1 MTDSYRAQLASAGG
15 HRSDPTQPARPLLN
29 RPLPPLMPLSDPGP
43 RLLPSTLA
51 LHRASHLLSSRNLES
66 EPLPHPL
73 PASLH
78 PPASVSVSDLDI
90 DFILSGAYDP
100 PPIDES
106 KRNIMTGNTALSRYA
121 MQNRPGVQLGPGG
134 TDEDSFAKFV
144 GAFDEEYDSRRGD
157 WTFRA
162 RPEGRTADH
171 SEWESPGAGR
181 YTISNKCEVVSQRT
195 GKGWRVKKVGAREFE
210 LDRIP
215 EEPGASSSTSSLS
228 SDRAATYRRNHLVL
242 ASKRMHADLGGLK
255 IVSRSGSI
263 ATVTGGRQPQD
274 ARVEMPGSGSSTGAG
289 TPRTGA
295 DPSTPT
301 EAHRATR
308 SQDEG
313 SRPMGG
319 AAQAIKGLQAK
330 IQQVGSTKDK
340 DKKKDR
346 ASFGDKLKRT
356 WLATVKPGNLGTS
369 TEKAARREERERER
383 GQSRSWSGES
393 SQSNW
398 STSSSGASNRNRSS
412 TTEGAGST
420 VVGTPYEQPSA
431 LGSLPEERSLA
442 SLLPGKA
449 WETVPDDAM
458 AMVIPLRDVNSTRPT
473 TATLRTETSGQASF
487 FNDISSRVL
496 LVYFV
501 PFLSSAEPSLSP
513 VPRLQNERRTSETER
528 RTSATQ
534 RLLKRGSKDKVQSSQ
549 LSPPLEKVNTKDSGP
564 PSPSAL
570 HPLPFRSF
578 RIVSK
583 VVRPRDLRSGPVNE
597 PVGEEEE
604 DQVPSSESDDTVK
617 QRERA
622 EARDELTEISPFATS
637 PPPRVRGS
645 DATIIADKKRAGSE
659 FPIIIAVCHSRAQGV
674 EFVLEGLDRLGLCAG
689 QSAWGPTGYEEWRG
703 SGLSGDGW
711 EILDTLWAACVGI
724 MGLQGSQ

>member
-1 MTDSYRAQLASAGG
+1 
-15 HRSDPTQPARPLLN
+15 
-29 RPLPPLMPLSDPGP
+29 MPLSDPGP

-78 PPASVSVSDLDI
+78 PPAPVSVSDLDL

-162 RPEGRTADH
+162 RPEGRTADS

-181 YTISNKCEVVSQRT
+181 YTISNNCEVVSQRT
-195 GKGWRVKKVGAREFE
+195 GKGWRVKKVGTREFE

-215 EEPGASSSTSSLS
+215 EEGGASSSSSSLA

-263 ATVTGGRQPQD
+263 ATVMGGRAQPQD
-274 ARVEMPGSGSSTGAG
+274 RASPAETPGSGSSTNVG
-289 TPRTGA
+289 TPR
-295 DPSTPT
+295 PSETPAT
-301 EAHRATR
+301 PAEPRRATR

-330 IQQVGSTKDK
+330 IQQVGAGKEK
-340 DKKKDR
+340 DKKNR
-346 ASFGDKLKRT
+346 GSFGDKLKRT
-356 WLATVKPGNLGTS
+356 WLATVKPGMSGTS

-398 STSSSGASNRNRSS
+398 STSSSGASNRNRST
-412 TTEGAGST
+412 TTEGGST
-420 VVGTPYEQPSA
+420 VVGTPYDQPSA
-431 LGSLPEERSLA
+431 LSSLPEERSLA
-442 SLLPGKA
+442 SMLPGKA
-449 WETVPDDAM
+449 WETVPEDAM
-458 AMVIPLRDVNSTRPT
+458 AMVIPLRDSNSKRPT
-473 TATLRTETSGQASF
+473 TATPRSESSGQASF

-501 PFLSSAEPSLSP
+501 PFMSGAESGPVSP
-513 VPRLQNERRTSETER
+513 VPRLQNDR
-528 RTSATQ
+528 RTSASQ
-534 RLLKRGSKDKVQSSQ
+534 RLSKRGSKDKVQTQ
-549 LSPPLEKVNTKDSGP
+549 LSTSPPDKVNAKDAP

-570 HPLPFRSF
+570 YPLPFRSF

-583 VVRPRDLRSGPVNE
+583 VVRPRDLRSGPVSE
-597 PVGEEEE
+597 TAEE
-604 DQVPSSESDDTVK
+604 DDQIPSSESDDTVK

-645 DATIIADKKRAGSE
+645 DATIIANKKRAGSE

-703 SGLSGDGW
+703 SGLSEDGW
-711 EILDTLWAACVGI
+711 EVLDTLWAACVGI

>member
-1 MTDSYRAQLASAGG
+1 
-15 HRSDPTQPARPLLN
+15 
-29 RPLPPLMPLSDPGP
+29 MPLSDPGP

-78 PPASVSVSDLDI
+78 PPAPVSVSDLDI

-100 PPIDES
+100 PPIDKS
-106 KRNIMTGNTALSRYA
+106 KSNIMTGNTALSRYA
-121 MQNRPGVQLGPGG
+121 MQNRTGVQLGPGG

-181 YTISNKCEVVSQRT
+181 YTISNNCEVVSQRT
-195 GKGWRVKKVGAREFE
+195 DKGWRVKKVGPREFE

-215 EEPGASSSTSSLS
+215 EEPGASSSSSSLS

-242 ASKRMHADLGGLK
+242 ASRRMHADLGGLK

-274 ARVEMPGSGSSTGAG
+274 ARATETPGSGSSTSAG
-289 TPRTGA
+289 TPRAGTETA
-295 DPSTPT
+295 ASTPA
-301 EAHRATR
+301 EPRRATK

-330 IQQVGSTKDK
+330 IQQVGATKDK

-369 TEKAARREERERER
+369 TEKAARREERERES

-398 STSSSGASNRNRSS
+398 STSSSGASNRNRST

-431 LGSLPEERSLA
+431 LSSLPEERSLA

-458 AMVIPLRDVNSTRPT
+458 AMVIPLRDVNPTRPT

-501 PFLSSAEPSLSP
+501 PFLSGAEPSPNSP
-513 VPRLQNERRTSETER
+513 VPRLQNER

-549 LSPPLEKVNTKDSGP
+549 PSPPLEKVNTKDTGP
-564 PSPSAL
+564 PSPAAL
-570 HPLPFRSF
+570 HPLPFRAF

-604 DQVPSSESDDTVK
+604 GEVPSSESDDTVK

-622 EARDELTEISPFATS
+622 EAKDELTEISPFATS

-703 SGLSGDGW
+703 SGLSPDGW
-711 EILDTLWAACVGI
+711 EVLDTLWAACVGI